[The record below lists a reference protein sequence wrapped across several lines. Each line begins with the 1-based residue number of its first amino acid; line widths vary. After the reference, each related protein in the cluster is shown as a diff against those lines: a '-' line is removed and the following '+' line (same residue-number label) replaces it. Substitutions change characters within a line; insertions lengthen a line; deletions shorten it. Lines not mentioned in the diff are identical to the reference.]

1 MRESDYRQPQVSMYG
16 PIPKEML
23 RNLPPWVG
31 KLQTV
36 AYWLMVPYA
45 LALVWVLWLW
55 PLGESM
61 GLWHFPIAPVA
72 AAGST
77 AGSPQPRARPHGAAT
92 D

>member
-1 MRESDYRQPQVSMYG
+1 MRESNYRQPRVSMYD

-23 RNLPPWVG
+23 QNLPRWVG

-36 AYWLMVPYA
+36 AYLLMLPFA
-45 LALVWVLWLW
+45 LVLVWVLWIW
-55 PLGESM
+55 PLGESL

-72 AAGST
+72 AGST
-77 AGSPQPRARPHGAAT
+77 AGSSQPLGQGRAASK

>member
-1 MRESDYRQPQVSMYG
+1 MRESDYRQPRVSMYD

-36 AYWLMVPYA
+36 AYLLMLPFA

-55 PLGESM
+55 PLGESL
-61 GLWHFPIAPVA
+61 GLWHFPIAPVV
-72 AAGST
+72 AAGSA
-77 AGSPQPRARPHGAAT
+77 AGSSPPPGRLHAVRA

>member
-1 MRESDYRQPQVSMYG
+1 MRESDYRQPRVSMYD
-16 PIPKEML
+16 PIPKELL

-36 AYWLMVPYA
+36 AYLLMLPFA
-45 LALVWVLWLW
+45 LALVWVMFLW
-55 PLGESM
+55 PLGERM

-72 AAGST
+72 AGPT
-77 AGSPQPRARPHGAAT
+77 AGSPRPPAPPHVAAT